1 MYFCKDSPAKPIE
14 IEKRLC
20 YNLPKKMN
28 LSEAFMLS
36 GIRGILVHI
45 DENTAEIDV
54 GGVTFEVNVPS
65 TLFVSRP
72 ETGAELEL
80 YTYLS
85 VREDD
90 LSLFG
95 FLTREERSL
104 FKLLITVPG
113 IGPKGALQVL
123 STMRP
128 NDLVA
133 AILSE
138 DARSISRAP
147 GIGQKTAQKVV
158 LELKDKVSGMPVSGP
173 SEAGFAADT
182 RAYAES
188 ETKHDVILALTE
200 LGFPGAQAY
209 KAVSA
214 LPDDLDASKM
224 LNLALKNI
232 SR

>member
-1 MYFCKDSPAKPIE
+1 
-14 IEKRLC
+14 
-20 YNLPKKMN
+20 
-28 LSEAFMLS
+28 MLS
-36 GIRGILVHI
+36 GIRGILIHI
-45 DENTAEIDV
+45 DENTAELDV
-54 GGVTFEVNVPS
+54 GGVIFEINVPS

-72 ETGAELEL
+72 EIGEELQL

-95 FLTREERSL
+95 FETREERSL
-104 FKLLITVPG
+104 FKMLLGVSG

-123 STMRP
+123 STLTP

-138 DARSISRAP
+138 DAKSIARAP

-158 LELKDKVSGMPVSGP
+158 LELRDKVSGIPVTTIPGMKGDSG
-173 SEAGFAADT
+173 A
-182 RAYAES
+182 RAYTEN

-200 LGFPGAQAY
+200 LGFSASDAY
-209 KAVSA
+209 KAVAA

-224 LNLALKNI
+224 LNLALKSI

>member
-1 MYFCKDSPAKPIE
+1 
-14 IEKRLC
+14 
-20 YNLPKKMN
+20 
-28 LSEAFMLS
+28 MLS
-36 GIRGILVHI
+36 GICGTLIHI
-45 DENTAEIDV
+45 DENTAELDV
-54 GGVTFEVNVPS
+54 GGVTFEINVPS
-65 TLFVSRP
+65 TLFVSHP
-72 ETGAELEL
+72 ETGSELQL

-95 FLTREERSL
+95 FQTREERSL
-104 FKLLITVPG
+104 FKMLITVSG

-123 STMRP
+123 STLRP
-128 NDLVA
+128 NDLIA
-133 AILSE
+133 AILSD
-138 DARSISRAP
+138 DAKSIARAP

-158 LELKDKVSGMPVSGP
+158 LELKDKVSGMPVTDLSGLSGP
-173 SEAGFAADT
+173 SDT
-182 RAYAES
+182 RAYAEN

-200 LGFPGAQAY
+200 LGFSGSEAY

-224 LNLALKNI
+224 LNLALKSI

>member
-1 MYFCKDSPAKPIE
+1 
-14 IEKRLC
+14 
-20 YNLPKKMN
+20 
-28 LSEAFMLS
+28 MLS

-45 DENTAEIDV
+45 DENTAELDV

-65 TLFVSRP
+65 TLLAGNP
-72 ETGAELEL
+72 ETGSELQL

-95 FLTREERSL
+95 FQTREERSL
-104 FKLLITVPG
+104 FKMLITVSG

-123 STMRP
+123 STLRP
-128 NDLVA
+128 NDLIA

-138 DARSISRAP
+138 DAKSIARAP

-158 LELKDKVSGMPVSGP
+158 LELKDKVSGMPVTSLSGISGP
-173 SEAGFAADT
+173 SDT
-182 RAYAES
+182 RAYAEN

-200 LGFPGAQAY
+200 LGFSGSEAY
-209 KAVSA
+209 KAVAA
-214 LPDDLDASKM
+214 LPDDLDASRM
-224 LNLALKNI
+224 LNLALKSI
-232 SR
+232 AR

>member
-1 MYFCKDSPAKPIE
+1 
-14 IEKRLC
+14 
-20 YNLPKKMN
+20 
-28 LSEAFMLS
+28 MLS
-36 GIRGILVHI
+36 GIRGILIHI
-45 DENTAEIDV
+45 DENIAELDV
-54 GGVTFEVNVPS
+54 GGVIFEVNVPS

-72 ETGAELEL
+72 ETGTELQL

-95 FLTREERSL
+95 FESREERSL
-104 FKLLITVPG
+104 FKMLLTVSG

-123 STMRP
+123 STLRP

-138 DARSISRAP
+138 DAKSIARSP

-158 LELKDKVSGMPVSGP
+158 LELKDKVSGMPVTALPGMKNTQ
-173 SEAGFAADT
+173 DT
-182 RAYAES
+182 RAYAEN

-200 LGFPGAQAY
+200 LGFSGSEAY
-209 KAVSA
+209 KAVLA

-224 LNLALKNI
+224 LNLALKSI

>member
-1 MYFCKDSPAKPIE
+1 
-14 IEKRLC
+14 
-20 YNLPKKMN
+20 
-28 LSEAFMLS
+28 MLS
-36 GIRGILVHI
+36 AIRGILVHI
-45 DENTAEIDV
+45 DENTAELDV

-72 ETGAELEL
+72 ENGSELQL

-95 FLTREERSL
+95 FQTREERSL
-104 FKLLITVPG
+104 FKMLITVSG

-123 STMRP
+123 STLRP

-138 DARSISRAP
+138 DAKSIARAP

-158 LELKDKVSGMPVSGP
+158 LELRDKVSGMPVSDLSSISGT
-173 SEAGFAADT
+173 AKT
-182 RAYAES
+182 VAYAEND
-188 ETKHDVILALTE
+188 TKHDVILALTE
-200 LGFPGAQAY
+200 LGFSGSEAY
-209 KAVSA
+209 KAVA
-214 LPDDLDASKM
+214 QLPDDLDASKM
-224 LNLALKNI
+224 LNLALKSI
-232 SR
+232 AR

>member
-1 MYFCKDSPAKPIE
+1 
-14 IEKRLC
+14 
-20 YNLPKKMN
+20 
-28 LSEAFMLS
+28 MLS
-36 GIRGILVHI
+36 GIRGTLVHI

-65 TLFVSRP
+65 TLFVNRP
-72 ETGAELEL
+72 SVGEELQL

-95 FLTREERSL
+95 FESREERTL
-104 FKLLITVPG
+104 FRMLITVSG

-138 DARSISRAP
+138 DAKSIARAP

-158 LELKDKVSGMPVSGP
+158 LELKDKVSGMPVTGLSGIAGP
-173 SEAGFAADT
+173 SES
-182 RAYAES
+182 RAYAEN

-200 LGFPGAQAY
+200 LGFSGSDAY
-209 KAVSA
+209 KAVAA

-224 LNLALKNI
+224 LNLALKQI

>member
-1 MYFCKDSPAKPIE
+1 
-14 IEKRLC
+14 
-20 YNLPKKMN
+20 
-28 LSEAFMLS
+28 MLS
-36 GIRGILVHI
+36 GICGTLVHI

-65 TLFVSRP
+65 TLFVAQPGLGS
-72 ETGAELEL
+72 ELKL

-95 FLTREERSL
+95 FETREERSL
-104 FKLLITVPG
+104 FRMLISVSG

-133 AILSE
+133 AILAD
-138 DARSISRAP
+138 DAKSIARAP

-158 LELKDKVSGMPVSGP
+158 LELRDKVAGMPVSLSSGN
-173 SEAGFAADT
+173 AAQNT
-182 RAYAES
+182 RAYTES
-188 ETKHDVILALTE
+188 DTKHDVILALTE
-200 LGFPGAQAY
+200 LGFSGTDAY